1 MKKVFL
7 FVLAQNIFLLVLVHP
22 RFQGLGLS
30 VILICS
36 RSLVGDVI
44 LLRHQKKKSIL
55 GAIPEIVPGMALFSK
70 RARKVARVIF
80 DALKVTAVMMAAL
93 SRFDVDVNHAGRM
106 TILMIIISALVT
118 LRLSGS

>member
-44 LLRHQKKKSIL
+44 VLRHQKRKSIL

-93 SRFDVDVNHAGRM
+93 SRFDIDVNHAGRM
-106 TILMIIISALVT
+106 TISMIIRSALVT

>member
-93 SRFDVDVNHAGRM
+93 STFDVDVNHATM

-118 LRLSGS
+118 SRLSRRS